1 MRVVQRTDRGRRQVG
16 PGVIEAFH
24 AGLGTVHL
32 EDFDYVCELDMD
44 LDLGDPRVGDSGGV
58 QEKAP
63 SLGKPVLVMC
73 DTTERPEGWPPAPRY

>member
-1 MRVVQRTDRGRRQVG
+1 VG

-32 EDFDYVCELDMD
+32 EDFDYVCKLDMD
-44 LDLGDPRVGDSGGV
+44 LDLPVHYFELLIQRMESDPRVGDSGGV
-58 QEKAP
+58 QEEAP